1 MPHETVWQTLEALIE
16 EFRRRGEAIP
26 SEVMEDLRA
35 TKSLIEVSR
44 ARSTF
49 SEDSFQIDMYLNTI
63 EVYLMPKAQEKFGQ
77 KFADKW
83 MKELEKARK
92 EGPKEKETS
101 STVSKFLLSM
111 PRDTPW
117 VRVKISED
125 IRKEVVEA
133 LAKKSGLRTSDKED
147 RYLLVYGDKEKL
159 DFFMKK
165 MTERFRGMRE
175 NLKHKRRHNY

>member
-1 MPHETVWQTLEALIE
+1 LSRETVWQTLDALIE
-16 EFRRRGEAIP
+16 EFRRRDEAIP

-44 ARSTF
+44 VKPTL
-49 SEDSFQIDMYLNTI
+49 SEDSTQIDVYLNSI
-63 EVYLMPKAQEKFGQ
+63 EFYLIPKAQEKFGQ

-83 MKELEKARK
+83 MKKLEKARK
-92 EGPKEKETS
+92 EVPKEKGTS
-101 STVSKFLLSM
+101 SAVSKFLLSM

-125 IRKEVVEA
+125 IGQEVVEA
-133 LAKKSGLRTSDKED
+133 LAKESGLQTSDKGN

-165 MTERFRGMRE
+165 MTERFRGTRE
-175 NLKHKRRHNY
+175 NLKHERRHNC